1 MKKEQKVQEIAVLEL
16 VNKHFWKSKIG
27 PLSALIIPLF
37 LMVIYKIISKNKSS
51 LFISGLPS
59 YFSFSI
65 LPLCFISLP
74 QMIVEFKTSIV
85 LRKIANSRI
94 TSIKFISIVILY
106 NLTMI
111 LSVTFLIILL
121 YAIFLNVDAKTG
133 FEYINWYELTYSL
146 LNVYICFL
154 SVGLLLGVLINKNN
168 LVQIIGFSLI
178 MISVILSGQFIPI
191 SVLFRTKAVSYISLL
206 SPVSYCLNQMNIV
219 LLPDNS
225 KTILELDKT
234 IGLLPNTNLE
244 EKILEIQSYKYNGIF
259 DFNHTFKIFDW
270 STTTQILPDENNSI
284 KTFISKIVITPIFDP
299 WQNILNIIM
308 PYLISILAIIIS
320 IKKFKWTSR

>member
-1 MKKEQKVQEIAVLEL
+1 MEKEQKIQEIAVLEL
-16 VNKHFWKSKIG
+16 VNRHFWKSKIG

-37 LMVIYKIISKNKSS
+37 LMVIYKILSKNESS

-74 QMIVEFKTSIV
+74 QMIVEFKTSII

-94 TSIKFISIVILY
+94 TSVKFILIVILY
-106 NLTMI
+106 NFTMI

-121 YAIFLNVDAKTG
+121 YAIFLNVNAKAG
-133 FEYINWYELTYSL
+133 FEYINWYELIYSL
-146 LNVYICFL
+146 LNVYICCL
-154 SVGLLLGVLINKNN
+154 SIGLLLGVLINKNN

-219 LLPDNS
+219 LLPNNS
-225 KTILELDKT
+225 KTILELNET

-244 EKILEIQSYKYNGIF
+244 EKILEIQSYKYHGIF

-270 STTTQILPDENNSI
+270 STTQILQDENNSV

-299 WQNILNIIM
+299 WQNILNVIM

-320 IKKFKWTSR
+320 IKQFKWTSR